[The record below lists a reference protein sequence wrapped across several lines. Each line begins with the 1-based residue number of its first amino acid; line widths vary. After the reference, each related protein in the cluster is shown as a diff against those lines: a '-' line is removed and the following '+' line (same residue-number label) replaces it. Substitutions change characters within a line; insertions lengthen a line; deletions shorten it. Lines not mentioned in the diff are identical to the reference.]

1 MNLHTKHFL
10 LLLSLPITLLGFAE
24 AAQAS
29 SFPAQTKANQVKH
42 PFKVTVVK
50 KGYHFYKGQWTKQ
63 SSSTK
68 KFHKTYYVTQK
79 KQLNKRSY
87 YALTSTK
94 KHAKMGYINKN
105 AVAKS
110 NQTKLLKVPYI
121 SQYKPVFAP
130 WGCAAT
136 SMAMLLRSRGIK
148 VNLKYAQDHLP
159 MMPTVGGQ
167 KGNVYTGVGFGHV
180 IHPGALT
187 TYAHHW
193 SKKVHNIS
201 GSTAKQMKLYVQG
214 GQPVLF
220 YGYSS
225 YQKAGDHHRN
235 HCKVITGYKNGK
247 FRVNDPLYYSKH
259 AGAGTG
265 GKNMKYDHGAISW
278 ESMANLKK
286 EYNKDALTI
295 E

>member
-1 MNLHTKHFL
+1 MKPKFL
-10 LLLSLPITLLGFAE
+10 LAALGLSLALVGVSTTAH
-24 AAQAS
+24 ADT
-29 SFPAQTKANQVKH
+29 FPAQGSAGVVKK

-50 KGYHFYKGQWTKQ
+50 KGYALYHGTWVKGTNATKL
-63 SSSTK
+63 
-68 KFHKTYYVTQK
+68 FHKTFYVTAK
-79 KQLNKRSY
+79 KRMANKRWY

-94 KHAKMGYINKN
+94 KHAKMGYVNVH
-105 AVAKS
+105 AVAKP
-110 NQTKLLKVPYI
+110 NATKLLKVPYI

-136 SMAMLLRSRGIK
+136 SMAMLIESRGIN

-159 MMPTVGGQ
+159 MVPKVGGQ
-167 KGNVYTGVGFGHV
+167 KGNVYTGAGFGHV

-193 SKKVHNIS
+193 TKKVHNIS
-201 GSTAKQMKLYVQG
+201 GSSANTFKLYVQG

-259 AGAGTG
+259 AKAGAG

-278 ESMANLKK
+278 ETMANLKK

>member
-1 MNLHTKHFL
+1 MSLNKRFL
-10 LLLSLPITLLGFAE
+10 LLLSLPLALLGVSS

-42 PFKVTVVK
+42 PFKVAVVK
-50 KGYHFYKGQWTKQ
+50 KGYHLYHGQWLKGST
-63 SSSTK
+63 STK
-68 KFHKTYYVTQK
+68 HFHQSFIVTQK
-79 KQLNKRSY
+79 KQLNHRWY
-87 YALTSTK
+87 YALMSTK
-94 KHAKMGYINKN
+94 KHIKMGYINRN
-105 AVAKS
+105 AVATP

-136 SMAMLLRSRGIK
+136 SMAMLLRSRGVK
-148 VNLKYAQDHLP
+148 VNLKDAQNHLP
-159 MMPTVGGQ
+159 MVPTVGGQ
-167 KGNVYTGVGFGHV
+167 KGNLYTGAGFGHV

-187 TYAHHW
+187 TYAHRW

-201 GSTAKQMKLYVQG
+201 GSTANQMKLYVQG

-247 FRVNDPLYYSKH
+247 FRVNDPLYYSKN
-259 AGAGTG
+259 AGAGAG
-265 GKNMKYDHGAISW
+265 GKNMAYDHGAISW
-278 ESMANLKK
+278 ESLANLKK